1 MAAVRNAAK
10 NTGGGG
16 HRYLFD
22 PALRFC
28 SSRASQRL
36 VLNHLSLN
44 DTAPNTGKNGYGA
57 GSAVPRRWEEASSPS
72 AAFGGVGEGGADAL
86 ERWGWLKDWVS
97 SLKAGE
103 PLEEI

>member
-1 MAAVRNAAK
+1 MLLR
-10 NTGGGG
+10 TQGGG

-57 GSAVPRRWEEASSPS
+57 GLAIPCRPEEASSPS
-72 AAFGGVGEGGADAL
+72 AAFEGVVEGGAVAL
-86 ERWGWLKDWVS
+86 ERWGWLTDWFS